1 MKVAAVAHC
10 DNCGARFDQSR
21 ADHRF
26 CSIACNHEFHIAE
39 RRAAMEF
46 FRWQR
51 MTIRREEGET
61 EPEDQLGAH
70 RDEHETHLHALRQVN
85 R

>member
-1 MKVAAVAHC
+1 MKVSANAVIEDGVAHC
-10 DNCGARFDQSR
+10 DNCGARFYQSR

-46 FRWQR
+46 FRTHR
-51 MTIRREEGET
+51 TCINKDKHE
-61 EPEDQLGAH
+61 LG
-70 RDEHETHLHALRQVN
+70 
-85 R
+85 